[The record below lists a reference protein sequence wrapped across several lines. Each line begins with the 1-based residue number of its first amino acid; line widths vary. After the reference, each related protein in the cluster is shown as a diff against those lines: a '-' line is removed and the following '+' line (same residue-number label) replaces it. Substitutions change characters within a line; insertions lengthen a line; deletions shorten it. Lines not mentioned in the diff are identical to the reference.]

1 MEGGE
6 MKITDLKFEKIKIK
20 LKKPFVIS
28 RGATEYCESIIVKIT
43 TNEGYYGF
51 GEATPSRSVT
61 GETIDTVTTILPTFK
76 EILIGQDPLAIERIH
91 YILNK
96 AIAGNTAAKAAVD
109 IALYDIK
116 GKVMQAPVYKLLGG
130 FENKVQTDI
139 TIGIGAPQEMA
150 NEAKESVDRG
160 FNILKIKTGID
171 LKNDVEAIR
180 LIRKN
185 AGDNIRMKIDANQ
198 GWNIH
203 DTLTAIK
210 MLENYNIEAVEQP
223 LADWDFDG
231 SALLRK
237 KADMKIIL
245 DESVHNA
252 HDAMHAIKKDSAD
265 MINIKLMKSGG
276 LYEAEKIN
284 AIAESAGINC
294 MVGCMVET
302 KVALTAGA
310 SLVAAKKNITDA
322 DLDSF
327 MYYEEFEGIKGGFE
341 VEGDTIILS
350 DKPGLGIEINM

>member
-1 MEGGE
+1 M
-6 MKITDLKFEKIKIK
+6 DF
-20 LKKPFVIS
+20 
-28 RGATEYCESIIVKIT
+28 
-43 TNEGYYGF
+43 
-51 GEATPSRSVT
+51 
-61 GETIDTVTTILPTFK
+61 
-76 EILIGQDPLAIERIH
+76 
-91 YILNK
+91 K

-116 GKVMQAPVYKLLGG
+116 GKVMQEPLYKLLGG
-130 FENKVQTDI
+130 FESKVQTDI

-150 NEAKESVDRG
+150 NEAKESVDKG
-160 FNILKIKTGID
+160 FNILKIKTGVD
-171 LKNDVEAIR
+171 LKKDVEAIR
-180 LIRKN
+180 LIRN
-185 AGDNIRMKIDANQ
+185 SVGDKVRLKIDANQ

-210 MLENYNIEAVEQP
+210 MMESYNVEAFEQP
-223 LADWDFDG
+223 LADWDLDG

-237 KADMKIIL
+237 KTDMKIIL

-252 HDAMHAIKKDSAD
+252 HDAMHVIKKDSAD

-284 AIAESAGINC
+284 TIAESAGINC

-327 MYYEEFEGIKGGFE
+327 MYYEEYEGIKGGFE

>member
-1 MEGGE
+1 
-6 MKITDLKFEKIKIK
+6 MKIADLKFEKIKIK

-28 RGATEYCESIIVKIT
+28 RGATEYCETVLVKIT
-43 TNEGYYGF
+43 TDQGYYGF

-61 GETIDTVTTILPTFK
+61 GESIDSVTAILPFFK
-76 EILIGQDPLAIERIH
+76 QMLIGQDPLAIERIH
-91 YILNK
+91 YILDK

-116 GKVMQAPVYKLLGG
+116 GKVMQEPLYKLLGG
-130 FENKVQTDI
+130 FESKVQTDI
-139 TIGIGAPQEMA
+139 TIGIDDPQEMA
-150 NEAKESVDRG
+150 NEAKKRMDEE
-160 FNILKIKTGID
+160 FHILKIKTGFD

-185 AGDNIRMKIDANQ
+185 VGDNIRLKIDANQ

-203 DTLTAIK
+203 NTLTAIK
-210 MLENYNIEAVEQP
+210 MVESYNIEAVEQP
-223 LADWDFDG
+223 LSDWDFDG

-237 KADMKIIL
+237 KADIKIIL
-245 DESVHNA
+245 DESVHNS
-252 HDAMHAIKKDSAD
+252 HDAMNAIKKDSAD

-284 AIAESAGINC
+284 AIAESGGINC

-327 MYYEEFEGIKGGFE
+327 TYYEEFEGIEGGFE

-350 DKPGLGIEINM
+350 NKPGLGIEINM

>member
-1 MEGGE
+1 

-28 RGATEYCESIIVKIT
+28 RGATEYCESVLVKIT
-43 TNEGYYGF
+43 TDEGYYGF

-61 GETIDTVTTILPTFK
+61 GESIDSVTAILPTFK
-76 EILIGQDPLAIERIH
+76 EILIGQDPLSIERIH

-116 GKVMQAPVYKLLGG
+116 GKVMQEPLYKLLGG
-130 FENKVQTDI
+130 FESKVQTDI

-150 NEAKESVDRG
+150 NEAKERVAGG
-160 FNILKIKTGID
+160 FNILKIKTGMD
-171 LKNDVEAIR
+171 LKNDIEAIR
-180 LIRKN
+180 LIRKSV
-185 AGDNIRMKIDANQ
+185 GDNVRLKIDANQ

-203 DTLTAIK
+203 DTLSTIK
-210 MLENYNIEAVEQP
+210 MMESYNVEAFEQP
-223 LADWDFDG
+223 LADWDLDG

-237 KADMKIIL
+237 KSDMKIIL

-252 HDAMHAIKKDSAD
+252 HDAMHVIKKDSAD

-284 AIAESAGINC
+284 TIAESAGINC
-294 MVGCMVET
+294 MVGC
-302 KVALTAGA
+302 
-310 SLVAAKKNITDA
+310 
-322 DLDSF
+322 
-327 MYYEEFEGIKGGFE
+327 
-341 VEGDTIILS
+341 
-350 DKPGLGIEINM
+350 

>member
-1 MEGGE
+1 

-28 RGATEYCESIIVKIT
+28 RGSTEYCESVLVKIT
-43 TNEGYYGF
+43 TDEGYFGF

-61 GETIDTVTTILPTFK
+61 GESIDSVTAILPTFK

-91 YILNK
+91 HILNK

-116 GKVMQAPVYKLLGG
+116 GKVMKEPLYKILGG

-150 NEAKESVDRG
+150 NEAKERVAGG

-180 LIRKN
+180 LIRKSV
-185 AGDNIRMKIDANQ
+185 GDSIRLKIDANQ

-210 MLENYNIEAVEQP
+210 MMESYNVEAVEQP

-237 KADMKIIL
+237 KTDMKIIL

-284 AIAESAGINC
+284 TIAESAGINC

-327 MYYEEFEGIKGGFE
+327 MYYEEYEGIKGGFE